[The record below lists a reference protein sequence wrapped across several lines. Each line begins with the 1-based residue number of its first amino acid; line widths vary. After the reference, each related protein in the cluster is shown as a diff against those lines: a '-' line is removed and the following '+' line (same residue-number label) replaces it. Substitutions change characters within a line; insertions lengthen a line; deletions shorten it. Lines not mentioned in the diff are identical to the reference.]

1 MRAQS
6 CLTLDSMDCSPPGS
20 SVHGISQARILE
32 WVAITSSRGS
42 SLCSAQTHV
51 SCIGRWILYH
61 WATWEAQTSF
71 LLCCCQLLNG
81 VWLFATPWTAAHQ
94 ASLFFTISW
103 TLWKLMSIE
112 SVMPSN
118 HLILCHPLLFLS
130 SIFPSFRVFSNQL
143 ALRIRWPRYWTSFY
157 PNFVN

>member
-6 CLTLDSMDCSPPGS
+6 CLTLDSMGCSPPGS

-71 LLCCCQLLNG
+71 LLLLS
-81 VWLFATPWTAAHQ
+81 VAQWCLTLCDPMDCSTPSFSVLHYFLDFVKTHVHW
-94 ASLFFTISW
+94 ISDA
-103 TLWKLMSIE
+103 IQ
-112 SVMPSN
+112 PS
-118 HLILCHPLLFLS
+118 HPLSSPSLSVLNLSQLQGLFQSVGS
-130 SIFPSFRVFSNQL
+130 SHQVTKVLDVFL
-143 ALRIRWPRYWTSFY
+143 P
-157 PNFVN
+157 